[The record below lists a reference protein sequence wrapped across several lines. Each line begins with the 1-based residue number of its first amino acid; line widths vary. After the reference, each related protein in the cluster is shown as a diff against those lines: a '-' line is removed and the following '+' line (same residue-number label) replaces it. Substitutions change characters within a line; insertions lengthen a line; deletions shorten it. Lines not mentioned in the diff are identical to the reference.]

1 VGVGGVRG
9 GGKRGG
15 PGGARGPSGAQGPGK
30 AAFVEKIQKQGSLSG
45 TTREVGS
52 AGAAPAAPGAKV
64 DPLTSQALAIARQLR
79 AGEISTRHEAT
90 RRLVADI
97 LKQKLRMQSKAL
109 TQKIADALQDDPRL
123 NHTLDRLWSEGS
135 KG

>member
-1 VGVGGVRG
+1 MGVGGVRG

-15 PGGARGPSGAQGPGK
+15 PGGARGPGGAQGAGK
-30 AAFVEKIQKQGSLSG
+30 SAFVEKVAKQGSLSG

-52 AGAAPAAPGAKV
+52 AGAAGTPRV
-64 DPLTSQALAIARQLR
+64 DPVTSQALAIAKQLR
-79 AGEISTRHEAT
+79 AGEISTRDEAT

-123 NHTLDRLWSEGS
+123 NGTLDRLWSEGS

>member
-15 PGGARGPSGAQGPGK
+15 AGGARGPSGAQGAGK
-30 AAFVEKIQKQGSLSG
+30 SAFVEKVQKQGSLSG

-52 AGAAPAAPGAKV
+52 AGATATAKV
-64 DPLTSQALAIARQLR
+64 DPLSSQALAIAKQLR
-79 AGEISTRHEAT
+79 AGQISTRDEAT

-123 NHTLDRLWSEGS
+123 NRTLDRLWSEGS

>member
-1 VGVGGVRG
+1 V
-9 GGKRGG
+9 
-15 PGGARGPSGAQGPGK
+15 
-30 AAFVEKIQKQGSLSG
+30 
-45 TTREVGS
+45 
-52 AGAAPAAPGAKV
+52 
-64 DPLTSQALAIARQLR
+64 TSQALAIAKQLR
-79 AGEISTRHEAT
+79 AGEISTRDEAT

-123 NHTLDRLWSEGS
+123 NGTLDRLWSEGS